1 MIRTARAGAGHGGT
15 LRRALGEQW
24 EGPASVDVQ
33 GKLAEIRQSVE
44 APRTASRGA
53 SVRVNRAE
61 LLGALDELAEMIPQ
75 ALGEADRVVAT
86 RDRVLETA
94 RQQALQIIA
103 DAELRR
109 DELVSESVVFQ
120 LARTEAERVQS
131 ECRHETS
138 ELRRETDDYVD
149 QRLASFELTL
159 SKTLAAVQ
167 RGRERLHGRS
177 DLDELGKSAEDL
189 TPLPG
194 HEAD

>member
-1 MIRTARAGAGHGGT
+1 M
-15 LRRALGEQW
+15 
-24 EGPASVDVQ
+24 DVQ
-33 GKLAEIRQSVE
+33 GKLAEIRQSVQ
-44 APRTASRGA
+44 APKTAPRGA

-75 ALGEADRVVAT
+75 ALGEADRVLAT

-94 RQQALQIIA
+94 REQALQIIA

-109 DELVSESVVFQ
+109 DELVSDSVVFQ

-131 ECRHETS
+131 ESRHETS

-159 SKTLAAVQ
+159 TKTLAAVQ

-189 TPLPG
+189 APLPG
-194 HEAD
+194 HDTD

>member
-1 MIRTARAGAGHGGT
+1 
-15 LRRALGEQW
+15 
-24 EGPASVDVQ
+24 VDVQ
-33 GKLAEIRQSVE
+33 GRLAEIRQSVE
-44 APRTASRGA
+44 TPRTAPRGA

-86 RDRVLETA
+86 RDRLLEKA
-94 RQQALQIIA
+94 REQAQQIVA

-131 ECRHETS
+131 ETRHETS

-149 QRLASFELTL
+149 QRLASLELTL
-159 SKTLAAVQ
+159 TKTLAAVQ

-194 HEAD
+194 HDPR